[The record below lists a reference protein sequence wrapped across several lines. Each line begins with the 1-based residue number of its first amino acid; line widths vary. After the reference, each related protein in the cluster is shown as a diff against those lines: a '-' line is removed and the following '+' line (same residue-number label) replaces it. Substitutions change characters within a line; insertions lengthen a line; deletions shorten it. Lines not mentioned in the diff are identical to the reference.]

1 MSVNRGFDFQML
13 IRIETHRDSGETPAS
28 EKLCEFLGGSRRWS
42 LWIDVDHLPRAI
54 DHHSELRHFV
64 SAEETVEMRTGN
76 QIDLILVGYLHRD
89 VRESAVSHRQGGELT
104 NSVALCLS
112 SDAPDILLCLLHLK
126 PELLRARPVE
136 QSNRAT
142 AVDHQCRP
150 PAIDNRRGEE
160 MISEAPLQRRSAK
173 TFVLHKRFQRGRRGS
188 GGLTRQRWR
197 ANNCGNRHSEE
208 AIVHGFFS
216 FNS

>member
-13 IRIETHRDSGETPAS
+13 IRIETHRDSGEAPAS
-28 EKLCEFLGGSRRWS
+28 EKLSEFLGSGCRWS

-54 DHHSELRHFV
+54 DDHSELRHFV
-64 SAEETVEMRTGN
+64 RAEETVEMRTGN
-76 QIDLILVGYLHRD
+76 QIDLALVGDLHRN

-112 SDAPDILLCLLHLK
+112 SYAPDVLLCLLHLK

-136 QSNRAT
+136 QSNRAA

-150 PAIDNRRGEE
+150 PAVDNRRGEE
-160 MISEAPLQRRSAK
+160 MISEAPLQRRSTK
-173 TFVLHKRFQRGRRGS
+173 TFVFHKCFERSRRRS
-188 GGLTRQRWR
+188 GGSTRQRWR

-208 AIVHGFFS
+208 ELSHGLF
-216 FNS
+216 